1 MAHWPSTNRR
11 LTAPNAAGGFS
22 PLREALSL
30 DARELSPLLVSR
42 IVNAGVEA
50 RSFKRAAI
58 VMKQVAGQPVSA
70 KTIERVVHDVGR
82 ELAQRRDADPK
93 TDDALAQRPE
103 SPPIL
108 AVVECDGGRI
118 RTREPGHGPG
128 VHRTGEGWRETKNAC
143 LIRAQQTPSE
153 QDPEPEPPTCFCDPK
168 HVAKIVET
176 EALSVASAMSSPES
190 RQPTSESS
198 EDAEPEPSADW
209 RPKRLVRTVLS
220 SMAESK
226 DFGKQM
232 AREAKRRRFGEAS
245 AKAFLGDGLPWNWS
259 IWKRHFG
266 DFTPI
271 LDFIH
276 VLSYLFLTAKA
287 VHEVA
292 EDAWSQYLAWM
303 RGAWQGEIGQVL
315 EELRI
320 WQAKR
325 GEAPDDAVEHDPRK
339 ILAKTIHYLEN
350 NQGRMK
356 YPEYRQHG
364 LPVTTAWMES
374 LVKEVNYRVKG
385 TEMFWNN
392 PEGAEAILQVRAAAL
407 SDDERLAKHLA
418 ERPGCPFTR
427 RPQSPKLSPEK
438 IKG

>member
-1 MAHWPSTNRR
+1 MLVRR
-11 LTAPNAAGGFS
+11 ITHAGA
-22 PLREALSL
+22 ET
-30 DARELSPLLVSR
+30 
-42 IVNAGVEA
+42 

-58 VMKQVAGQPVSA
+58 VMKEVAGQAVSA
-70 KTIERVVHDVGR
+70 KTIERVVHDVGG
-82 ELAQRRDADPK
+82 ELARRRDADPK
-93 TDDALAQRPE
+93 TDDALARRPE
-103 SPPIL
+103 SPPNL

-143 LIRAQQTPSE
+143 LIRATRTVSQE
-153 QDPEPEPPTCFCDPK
+153 DPEPEPPACFRDPK
-168 HVAKIVET
+168 HVAKIAAT
-176 EALSVASAMSSPES
+176 EALSVAS
-190 RQPTSESS
+190 PTSPPQSRTRASQSS
-198 EDAEPEPSADW
+198 RDTELVPPADW
-209 RPKRLVRTVLS
+209 HPKRLVRTVLS

-245 AKAFLGDGLPWNWS
+245 AKAFLGDGLAWNWS
-259 IWKRHFG
+259 IWKRHFP

-276 VLSYLFLTAKA
+276 VLSYLFVAAKA
-287 VHEVA
+287 VHADA
-292 EDAWSQYLAWM
+292 EDAWSQYQAWM
-303 RGAWQGEIGQVL
+303 RGAWQGEVGQVL
-315 EELRI
+315 EELRL
-320 WQAKR
+320 WQSR
-325 GEAPDDAVEHDPRK
+325 QGQPPQDAAEQDPRK
-339 ILAKTIHYLEN
+339 IVARSIHYLEN

-356 YPEYRQHG
+356 YPEYRQAG

-385 TEMFWNN
+385 TEMFWNH
-392 PEGAEAILQVRAAAL
+392 PEGGEAILQVRAAAL

-427 RPQSPKLSPEK
+427 RPQSPKLPSKK

>member
-1 MAHWPSTNRR
+1 M
-11 LTAPNAAGGFS
+11 G
-22 PLREALSL
+22 L
-30 DARELSPLLVSR
+30 DARELTPLLVGR
-42 IVNAGVEA
+42 ITNAGAEA

-70 KTIERVVHDVGR
+70 KTIERVVHDVGG
-82 ELAQRRDADPK
+82 ELTQRRDADPK
-93 TDDALAQRPE
+93 TDDALARRPE
-103 SPPIL
+103 SPPDL

-143 LIRAQQTPSE
+143 LIRAKRTLSE
-153 QDPEPEPPTCFCDPK
+153 DDPEPEPPACFCDPE
-168 HVAKIVET
+168 HVAKIAET
-176 EALSVASAMSSPES
+176 EALSVASASPPPRS
-190 RQPTSESS
+190 RQQASGAS
-198 EDAEPEPSADW
+198 EDTALVPPADW
-209 RPKRLVRTVLS
+209 HPKRLVRTVLS

-232 AREAKRRRFGEAS
+232 AREAKRRRFTEAA

-276 VLSYLFLTAKA
+276 VLSYLFLAAKA
-287 VHEVA
+287 VHERA

-303 RGAWQGEIGQVL
+303 RGAWQGEVGQVL
-315 EELRI
+315 EELRA

-325 GEAPDDAVEHDPRK
+325 GEPPEDAPDHDPRK
-339 ILAKTIHYLEN
+339 ILAKTITYLEN
-350 NQGRMK
+350 NQSRMN
-356 YPEYRQHG
+356 YPDYRRQG

-374 LVKEVNYRVKG
+374 LVKEINSRAKG
-385 TEMFWNN
+385 TEMFWND

-427 RPQSPKLSPEK
+427 RPQSPKLPTEK